1 MTTERLFEFL
11 VLSQILSFSK
21 AASKLFMTQATLS
34 RHIMELETELGVKL
48 LERNT
53 HSVRLTPQGR
63 IFASRLPR
71 LISKAESSLSRL
83 RFADI
88 EPIGSVSIACLENH
102 IHEQLTIFLAYFT
115 SKYPDIDLK
124 LDIISSED
132 IPSVIE
138 SHDMTFTAFELQSL
152 PAAVSASL
160 AFRTPGVLSVSAE
173 HPLTALQQVTPE
185 SLAGKTLIVPYADE
199 MFCSYAINRQIVEKL
214 TGGKVNIL
222 KVPSIESA
230 LALVSIGK
238 GVAIIPQNLPQN
250 VVMNVWTLDIVPPIC
265 FFDTYL
271 YYNFSFSNNAA
282 TLFADEFEAFKTS
295 TDENSHPQ

>member
-11 VLSQILSFSK
+11 VLSQILSFNK
-21 AASKLFMTQATLS
+21 ASTKLFMTQATLS

-71 LISKAESSLSRL
+71 LIGRAESSLNRL

-88 EPIGSVSIACLENH
+88 EPTGSVSVACLENH
-102 IHEQLTIFLAYFT
+102 IHDQLTIFLAYFT

-124 LDIISSED
+124 LDIIGSED

-138 SHDMTFTAFELQSL
+138 THDVTFTAFELQSL
-152 PAAVSASL
+152 PGGVTASL

-173 HPLTALQQVTPE
+173 HSLTTLRQITPE
-185 SLAGKTLIVPYADE
+185 SLAGETLIVPYADD
-199 MFCSYAINRQIVEKL
+199 MFCSYATNRQIIERL
-214 TGGKVNIL
+214 TGGKVNVL

-230 LALVSIGK
+230 LTLVSIGK
-238 GVAIIPQNLPQN
+238 GVAIVPQHLPQN
-250 VVMNVWTLDIVPPIC
+250 VVMNVWTMDIVPPVC

-271 YYNFSFSNNAA
+271 YYNHTFSNNAA
-282 TLFADEFEAFKTS
+282 TLFADEFEAFAS
-295 TDENSHPQ
+295 SSDESSHI

>member
-21 AASKLFMTQATLS
+21 ASTKLFMTQATLS
-34 RHIMELETELGVKL
+34 RHIMELEAELGVKL
-48 LERNT
+48 LERST

-71 LISKAESSLSRL
+71 LIGRAESAYNRL

-88 EPIGSVSIACLENH
+88 EPTGSVSIACLENH

-115 SKYPDIDLK
+115 SKYPDIDLR

-132 IPSVIE
+132 IPSVVE

-152 PAAVSASL
+152 PGGVSASR

-173 HPLTALQQVTPE
+173 HTLATLRQITPE
-185 SLAGKTLIVPYADE
+185 SLSGETLIVPYADE
-199 MFCSYAINRQIVEKL
+199 MFCSYSTNRQIIERL

-238 GVAIIPQNLPQN
+238 GVAIVPQHIPQNM
-250 VVMNVWTLDIVPPIC
+250 VMNVWTLDIVPPVC
-265 FFDTYL
+265 TFDTYL
-271 YYNFSFSNNAA
+271 YHNTSLSNCAA
-282 TLFADEFEAFKTS
+282 ALFADEFEAFA
-295 TDENSHPQ
+295 NSPGESD